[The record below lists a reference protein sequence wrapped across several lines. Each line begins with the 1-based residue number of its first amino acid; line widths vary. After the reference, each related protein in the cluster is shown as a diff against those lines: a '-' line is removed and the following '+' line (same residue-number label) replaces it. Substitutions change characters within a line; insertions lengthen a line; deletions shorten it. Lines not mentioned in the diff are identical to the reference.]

1 MLIKIT
7 SYNNNNIITVFIRI
21 VAAATI
27 NFAPSSVRLLIE
39 GGSYSR
45 AATIYFARAMI
56 DTATR
61 MRYIYIRTCPPDE
74 FIARA
79 ATIRGRL
86 LFFCASATCG
96 YYSRAATIRCA
107 AIIRINTVLCLILGV
122 RR

>member
-1 MLIKIT
+1 MFRCIVVQ
-7 SYNNNNIITVFIRI
+7 SMQSDSTVFIRI

-39 GGSYSR
+39 DGSYSR

-56 DTATR
+56 DTAVR
-61 MRYIYIRTCPPDE
+61 MRYVYIRTYAGQRPPDE

-96 YYSRAATIRCA
+96 YYSMCGYYS
-107 AIIRINTVLCLILGV
+107 NKYGILYYSM
-122 RR
+122 REN

>member
-1 MLIKIT
+1 M
-7 SYNNNNIITVFIRI
+7 
-21 VAAATI
+21 
-27 NFAPSSVRLLIE
+27 RLLIE

-45 AATIYFARAMI
+45 AATIYFRARAMI
-56 DTATR
+56 DTAAR
-61 MRYIYIRTCPPDE
+61 MRYVYIRTYAGQRPPDE

-107 AIIRINTVLCLILGV
+107 AIIRINTVYRQREAEAV
-122 RR
+122 AEYR